1 MFSRT
6 RLGGIRPI
14 TIGRRVVDEMDSL
27 AAEGQS
33 PLPHAY
39 TVHVNPT
46 DYELLAS
53 ALKPL
58 LSELRQAITN
68 HATYE
73 QYQLGAEAV
82 AAIVSDET
90 IARGKCNVVATS
102 PEPAPHHAPVAVAGN
117 TYFLVLP
124 DGTRQQLTEDDMTI
138 GRSSTCTVV
147 IADTNVSRVHAQ
159 LRLVD
164 GTWTIEDRGSTNGT
178 RVNKETLTSPM
189 SLLGG
194 EEIAFGAL
202 IVRFEKV

>member
-6 RLGGIRPI
+6 RLGSIRPI
-14 TIGRRVVDEMDSL
+14 TIGRRVVSEMDALS
-27 AAEGQS
+27 ADGKS

-46 DYELLAS
+46 DYELLAP

-82 AAIVSDET
+82 AAIVSDEA
-90 IARGKCNVVATS
+90 IARGKCDVVATN
-102 PEPAPHHAPVAVAGN
+102 PEPALHHAPVAVADHS
-117 TYFLVLP
+117 YFLVLP
-124 DGTRQQLTEDDMTI
+124 NGTRHQLTQDDITI
-138 GRSSTCTVV
+138 GRSNTCTVV

-178 RVNKETLTSPM
+178 RVNTETIASPVP
-189 SLLGG
+189 LLGG

-202 IVRFEKV
+202 LVHFEKV

>member
-14 TIGRRVVDEMDSL
+14 TIGRRVVSEMDSL

-46 DYELLAS
+46 DYELLAP

-73 QYQLGAEAV
+73 HYQLGEEAV
-82 AAIVSDET
+82 ATLVSDESV
-90 IARGKCNVVATS
+90 ARGKCNVVATS
-102 PEPAPHHAPVAVAGN
+102 PEPTHHHLPTAVADN

-124 DGTRQQLTEDDMTI
+124 DGTRQQLTEDAITI
-138 GRSSTCTVV
+138 GRSSTCNVV

-164 GTWTIEDRGSTNGT
+164 GVWSIEDRGSTNGT
-178 RVNKETLTSPM
+178 RVNQETLTAAVQ
-189 SLLGG
+189 LAGG

-202 IVRFEKV
+202 VVRFEKA

>member
-1 MFSRT
+1 VFSRT

-14 TIGRRVVDEMDSL
+14 TIGRRVVDEMDTLS
-27 AAEGQS
+27 ADGQS

-46 DYELLAS
+46 DYELLAP

-82 AAIVSDET
+82 AAIVSDESVP
-90 IARGKCNVVATS
+90 RGKCNVVATS
-102 PEPAPHHAPVAVAGN
+102 PKPTQHHLPLTVADN

-124 DGTRQQLTEDDMTI
+124 DGTRQQLTEDDITI

-178 RVNKETLTSPM
+178 RVNKETITAAIQLV
-189 SLLGG
+189 GG

>member
-14 TIGRRVVDEMDSL
+14 TIGRRVVEEMDALS
-27 AAEGQS
+27 ADGQS

-46 DYELLAS
+46 DYELLAP
-53 ALKPL
+53 AIKPL

-90 IARGKCNVVATS
+90 IARGKCKVIATS
-102 PEPAPHHAPVAVAGN
+102 PEPAQHHAPVAVAEN

-124 DGTRQQLTEDDMTI
+124 DGTRQQLMQDDITI

>member
-1 MFSRT
+1 
-6 RLGGIRPI
+6 
-14 TIGRRVVDEMDSL
+14 MDALS
-27 AAEGQS
+27 ADGQS

-46 DYELLAS
+46 DYELLAP
-53 ALKPL
+53 AIKPL

-73 QYQLGAEAV
+73 QYQLGADAV
-82 AAIVSDET
+82 AAIVSDEA

-102 PEPAPHHAPVAVAGN
+102 PEPAQHHAPVSVAEN

-178 RVNKETLTSPM
+178 RVNKETLTSPV

>member
-1 MFSRT
+1 
-6 RLGGIRPI
+6 
-14 TIGRRVVDEMDSL
+14 MDALS
-27 AAEGQS
+27 ADGQS

-46 DYELLAS
+46 DYELLAP

-73 QYQLGAEAV
+73 QYQLGSDAV

-102 PEPAPHHAPVAVAGN
+102 PEPTQHHLPLTVADN

-124 DGTRQQLTEDDMTI
+124 DGTRQQLTQDDITI
-138 GRSSTCTVV
+138 GRSSSCTVV

-178 RVNKETLTSPM
+178 RVNKETLTSPV

-202 IVRFEKV
+202 VVRFEKA

>member
-14 TIGRRVVDEMDSL
+14 TIGRRVVSEMDSL

-46 DYELLAS
+46 DYELLAP

-82 AAIVSDET
+82 AAIVSDESVP
-90 IARGKCNVVATS
+90 RGKCNVVATS
-102 PEPAPHHAPVAVAGN
+102 PKPTQHHLPLTVADN

-124 DGTRQQLTEDDMTI
+124 DGTRQQLTEDDITI

-178 RVNKETLTSPM
+178 RVNKETITAAIQLV
-189 SLLGG
+189 GG

>member
-14 TIGRRVVDEMDSL
+14 TIGRRVVDAMDTLS
-27 AAEGQS
+27 ADGRS

-82 AAIVSDET
+82 AAIVSDEA

-102 PEPAPHHAPVAVAGN
+102 PEPTQHHLPLTVADN

-124 DGTRQQLTEDDMTI
+124 DGTRQQLTEDDITI

-178 RVNKETLTSPM
+178 RVNKETITAAIQLV
-189 SLLGG
+189 GG

>member
-14 TIGRRVVDEMDSL
+14 TIGRRVVEEMDALS
-27 AAEGQS
+27 ADGQS
-33 PLPHAY
+33 PLAHAY

-46 DYELLAS
+46 DYELLAP
-53 ALKPL
+53 AMKPL

-73 QYQLGAEAV
+73 QYQLGSDAV

-102 PEPAPHHAPVAVAGN
+102 PEPTQHHLPLTVADN

-124 DGTRQQLTEDDMTI
+124 DGTRQQLTQDDITI
-138 GRSSTCTVV
+138 GRSSSCTVV

-178 RVNKETLTSPM
+178 RVNKETLTSPV

>member
-14 TIGRRVVDEMDSL
+14 TIGRRVVEEMDALS
-27 AAEGQS
+27 ADGQS
-33 PLPHAY
+33 PLAHAY

-46 DYELLAS
+46 DYELLAP
-53 ALKPL
+53 AMKPL

-73 QYQLGAEAV
+73 QYQLGSDAV

-102 PEPAPHHAPVAVAGN
+102 PEPTQHHLPLTVADN

-124 DGTRQQLTEDDMTI
+124 DGTRQQLTQDDITI

-178 RVNKETLTSPM
+178 RVNKETLTSPV

>member
-1 MFSRT
+1 
-6 RLGGIRPI
+6 
-14 TIGRRVVDEMDSL
+14 MDALS
-27 AAEGQS
+27 ADGHS

-46 DYELLAS
+46 DYELLAP
-53 ALKPL
+53 AMKPL

-73 QYQLGAEAV
+73 QYQLGADAV
-82 AAIVSDET
+82 AVIVSDET

-102 PEPAPHHAPVAVAGN
+102 PEPAQHHAPVAVAEN

-124 DGTRQQLTEDDMTI
+124 DGTRQQLTQDDTTI

-178 RVNKETLTSPM
+178 RVNKETLTSPV

>member
-1 MFSRT
+1 VFSRT

-14 TIGRRVVDEMDSL
+14 TIGRRVVEEMDTLS
-27 AAEGQS
+27 ADGQS

-46 DYELLAS
+46 DYELLAP
-53 ALKPL
+53 AIKPL

-73 QYQLGAEAV
+73 QYQLGSDAV
-82 AAIVSDET
+82 AAIVSDEA

-102 PEPAPHHAPVAVAGN
+102 PEPAQHHAPVAVAEN

-124 DGTRQQLTEDDMTI
+124 DGTHQQLTQDDITI

-178 RVNKETLTSPM
+178 RVNKETITAAVQLV
-189 SLLGG
+189 GG

-202 IVRFEKV
+202 VVRFEKA

>member
-1 MFSRT
+1 
-6 RLGGIRPI
+6 
-14 TIGRRVVDEMDSL
+14 MDSL

-46 DYELLAS
+46 DYELLAP

-82 AAIVSDET
+82 AAIVSDESVP
-90 IARGKCNVVATS
+90 RGKCNVVATS
-102 PEPAPHHAPVAVAGN
+102 PKPTQHHLPLTVADN

-124 DGTRQQLTEDDMTI
+124 DGTRQQLTEDDITI

-178 RVNKETLTSPM
+178 RVNKETITAAIQLV
-189 SLLGG
+189 GG

>member
-1 MFSRT
+1 
-6 RLGGIRPI
+6 
-14 TIGRRVVDEMDSL
+14 MDALS
-27 AAEGQS
+27 ADGQS
-33 PLPHAY
+33 PLAHAY

-46 DYELLAS
+46 DYELLAP
-53 ALKPL
+53 AMKPL

-73 QYQLGAEAV
+73 QYQLGSDAV

-102 PEPAPHHAPVAVAGN
+102 PEPTQHHAPVAVAGN

-178 RVNKETLTSPM
+178 RVNKETLTSPV

>member
-1 MFSRT
+1 MFPRT

-14 TIGRRVVDEMDSL
+14 TIGRRLVSEMD
-27 AAEGQS
+27 AHFADGKS

-82 AAIVSDET
+82 AAIVSDEA
-90 IARGKCNVVATS
+90 IARGKCDVVATS
-102 PEPAPHHAPVAVAGN
+102 PEPALHHAPVAV
-117 TYFLVLP
+117 TDHSYFLVLP
-124 DGTRQQLTEDDMTI
+124 NGTRHQLTQDDITI
-138 GRSSTCTVV
+138 GRSNTCTVV

-164 GTWTIEDRGSTNGT
+164 GTWIIEDRGSTNGT
-178 RVNKETLTSPM
+178 RVNTETIASPVP
-189 SLLGG
+189 LLGG

-202 IVRFEKV
+202 LVHFEKV

>member
-14 TIGRRVVDEMDSL
+14 TIGRRVVEEMDALS
-27 AAEGQS
+27 ADGQS

-46 DYELLAS
+46 DYELLAP
-53 ALKPL
+53 AMKPL

-82 AAIVSDET
+82 AAIVSDEA
-90 IARGKCNVVATS
+90 IARGKCSVVATS
-102 PEPAPHHAPVAVAGN
+102 PEPAQHHAPVAVAEN

-124 DGTRQQLTEDDMTI
+124 DGTHQQLTQDGITI

-178 RVNKETLTSPM
+178 RVNNETLTSPV
-189 SLLGG
+189 SLHGG
-194 EEIAFGAL
+194 EEIAYGAL
-202 IVRFEKV
+202 NVRFEKV

>member
-14 TIGRRVVDEMDSL
+14 TIGRRVVSEMDSL

-46 DYELLAS
+46 DYELLAP

-73 QYQLGAEAV
+73 HYQLGEEAV
-82 AAIVSDET
+82 AAIVSDESV
-90 IARGKCNVVATS
+90 ARGKCNVVATS
-102 PEPAPHHAPVAVAGN
+102 PEPTHHHLPTAVADN

-124 DGTRQQLTEDDMTI
+124 DGTRQQLTEDAITI
-138 GRSSTCTVV
+138 GRSSTCNVV

-164 GTWTIEDRGSTNGT
+164 GVWSIEDRGSTNGT
-178 RVNKETLTSPM
+178 RVNKETLTTTVP
-189 SLLGG
+189 LVGG

-202 IVRFEKV
+202 VVRFEKA

>member
-1 MFSRT
+1 
-6 RLGGIRPI
+6 
-14 TIGRRVVDEMDSL
+14 
-27 AAEGQS
+27 
-33 PLPHAY
+33 LPHAY

-46 DYELLAS
+46 DYELLAP
-53 ALKPL
+53 AIKPL

-73 QYQLGAEAV
+73 QYQLGADAV

-102 PEPAPHHAPVAVAGN
+102 PEPAQHHAPVAVPEN

-124 DGTRQQLTEDDMTI
+124 NGTRQQLTQDDITI

-164 GTWTIEDRGSTNGT
+164 GTWTIDDRGSTNGT
-178 RVNKETLTSPM
+178 RVNKETLTSPV